1 MSDKESNLPGL
12 STGDL
17 SALLHGSGGMLS
29 PFSTE
34 IYIGRQSIVGMRF
47 QGGAALLV
55 KDLKPGDRISFLREP
70 DNEFDARAI
79 MAVDGQGRKLGYI
92 PKRENLVMSALMDHG
107 KVFYGVIPDVPRE
120 EYAYSRTYPKQMLES
135 EVGIPV
141 TITVDLYMREF
152 TSVDDMTK
160 IPRHGSDGSYAV
172 VSLWLSEDKPDRI
185 RRLCAIKV
193 INGEERGILDKRI
206 FTVRREKGTPEV
218 ADRKDTPEV
227 AGERKDTPEVA
238 DRKDTPEVAGER
250 QTTPEVAPAPQD
262 RTRSAERRAL
272 NEFSEFIGFL
282 PIVSHGINGNLRRAL
297 EDAYGVLLGKPL
309 SNLIIDTEE
318 MAENHLPAE
327 STYKLD
333 RLVRKLRIHVHGD
346 SHAERC
352 CRRTWELYRRMDKS
366 ELFKDV

>member
-47 QGGAALLV
+47 QGGAASLV
-55 KDLKPGDRISFLREP
+55 KDLKPGDRISFLREL
-70 DNEFDARAI
+70 DNEYDARAI

-172 VSLWLSEDKPDRI
+172 VSLWLSEDKPDRV

-218 ADRKDTPEV
+218 A
-227 AGERKDTPEVA
+227 GERKDTPEVA

-250 QTTPEVAPAPQD
+250 QTTPEVAPAEVAPAPQD

-366 ELFKDV
+366 ELFNDV